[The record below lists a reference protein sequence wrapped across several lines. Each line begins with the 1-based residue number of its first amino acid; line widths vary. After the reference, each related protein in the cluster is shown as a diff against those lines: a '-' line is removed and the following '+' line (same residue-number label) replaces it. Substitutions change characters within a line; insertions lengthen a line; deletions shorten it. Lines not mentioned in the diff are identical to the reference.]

1 MAGKMSGLG
10 LILSSSPY
18 LRSAKT
24 QFPLC
29 CVLYNS
35 SLCSTAPHSPGGAT
49 PPVVSVDNGPTCLA
63 GLGGRGRQL
72 EAEAKNYNNL
82 VQIHPKL

>member
-1 MAGKMSGLG
+1 MCVLG

-18 LRSAKT
+18 LRSAKA

-29 CVLYNS
+29 GVFYNS
-35 SLCSTAPHSPGGAT
+35 SLCSSASHSPGGAT
-49 PPVVSVDNGPTCLA
+49 PAVVSIDNGPTCLA

-72 EAEAKNYNNL
+72 EVEAKNYNNL